1 MPIAYE
7 PWAIDNDKGEFW
19 GVKIRDGKFIGT
31 IVSINEFKLSDEVSG
46 EASLDFNF
54 IQKPEGMSDEELSSQ
69 EFTDVMSEII
79 NDILNRAIENYENE
93 RGSINSP
100 ESA

>member
-7 PWAIDNDKGEFW
+7 PWAIDNDKGELW
-19 GVKIRDGKFIGT
+19 GVKIKDGKFNGT
-31 IVSINEFKLSDEVSG
+31 IVSINEFKLSDDVTG

-54 IQKPEGMSDEELSSQ
+54 IQKPEGVSDEVLSSQ
-69 EFTDVMSEII
+69 EFTDTMSEII

-93 RGSINSP
+93 RGSNNSP